1 MQCELHNYIARQVRF
16 FCRTNNVVYVT
27 KTYLCLL
34 VALVSVHANTFKKNF
49 ISLVVRLHTELSYVT
64 MIFLKMRDD
73 SEKCFIHM
81 LDRVSSSL
89 QYVKMQIW
97 SNSSAAAA
105 VTTVAS

>member
-1 MQCELHNYIARQVRF
+1 
-16 FCRTNNVVYVT
+16 
-27 KTYLCLL
+27 
-34 VALVSVHANTFKKNF
+34 
-49 ISLVVRLHTELSYVT
+49 

-105 VTTVAS
+105 VTTATQHLQQTLASQIANVGSKLHSQLMPGANAVRASQLYSKEGTFLLSYEQRRVY

>member
-1 MQCELHNYIARQVRF
+1 MQCELHNYTARQVRF

-34 VALVSVHANTFKKNF
+34 VALVSVHVNTFKNLF
-49 ISLVVRLHTELSYVT
+49 LSLAVRLQTELSYVT
-64 MIFLKMRDD
+64 MIFPKMRDD
-73 SEKCFIHM
+73 LEKRFIHM
-81 LDRVSSSL
+81 LHRVSASL

-97 SNSSAAAA
+97 SKSSAAAA